1 DFFLSGENNQDAVT
15 GTESVSIYLRFGWM
29 LFLALRI
36 HVFSWFKGLVTCT
49 NGLVSILTNIS
60 VLSVR
65 KGTKG
70 VDLISSLCNIYQTSE
85 DDLLKMIEKAN
96 TLIIG
101 ILKKTPCPASECQ
114 TEELKNIDT
123 DGLTYFQD
131 LVEEISIISSIRI
144 LERDYEDAIH
154 DRGELDERMFV
165 NEEDSLFGS
174 GSVSEGAANISG
186 VKRKYDAMS
195 SPTKKITSPLSPP
208 GSPLTSPVKESSTP
222 SKIKMPPPATP
233 VSTTITTTKWLR
245 TVIAPLPAKPSSE
258 LEHFLSSCDRD
269 ITTDVICRTQII
281 LEAIF
286 PSSAPV
292 YRCVVGSLLSAAL
305 MDSIW
310 AEQSRLEAL
319 KLYYRVLAAMC
330 RAESQRLRNSNLTS
344 LLINEIFHRCM
355 LACSAELVLATHKTV
370 TMMFPAVLERAGITA
385 FDLSKVI
392 ESFVRHEETLPRE
405 LK

>member
-1 DFFLSGENNQDAVT
+1 MAMYRN
-15 GTESVSIYLRFGWM
+15 I
-29 LFLALRI
+29 LFIALQVI
-36 HVFSWFKGLVTCT
+36 
-49 NGLVSILTNIS
+49 
-60 VLSVR
+60 VR

-96 TLIIG
+96 TLIVG
-101 ILKKTPCPASECQ
+101 ILKKTPCPASEFQ

-123 DGLTYFQD
+123 DVLTYFQD

-154 DRGELDERMFV
+154 DRGELDEPMFV
-165 NEEDSLFGS
+165 NEEDNLFGS

-222 SKIKMPPPATP
+222 SKIKMPPPVTP
-233 VSTTITTTKWLR
+233 
-245 TVIAPLPAKPSSE
+245 
-258 LEHFLSSCDRD
+258 
-269 ITTDVICRTQII
+269 
-281 LEAIF
+281 
-286 PSSAPV
+286 
-292 YRCVVGSLLSAAL
+292 SAAL

-310 AEQSRLEAL
+310 AEQRRLEAL

-344 LLINEIFHRCM
+344 LLINERFHRCM
-355 LACSAELVLATHKTV
+355 LASSAELVLATHKTI
-370 TMMFPAVLERAGITA
+370 TMMFPAVLERAGIAA
-385 FDLSKVI
+385 FDLGKLGLLAEPMPSLDTIAMHHNLTSGSLQLYSIPHKI
-392 ESFVRHEETLPRE
+392 EATS
-405 LK
+405 